1 MLFELNLLN
10 LIITGLF
17 IGTCFLLVWPAN
29 DQKYIKIFSIIFLFF
44 IFILSLFLLLNFDN
58 STLKFQFLTEI
69 NWFSYLNI
77 NNNFG
82 VDGISL
88 FLILLTTL
96 LFPICLLSSWYSINK
111 KLKEY
116 LLCFFLIEFFL
127 ICVFSILDI
136 LLFYIFFEG
145 ILIPMFI
152 LIGIWG
158 SRDRK
163 IKASYLLF
171 LYTLFGSLFML
182 LGIIYL
188 YIKTGVTNYEILI
201 IKSLSQIEQK
211 LLWIG
216 FFASFATKMPM
227 IPMHI
232 WLPEAHVEAP
242 TSGSVILAG
251 LLLKLGTYGILRLSL
266 PIFGSANYFFTPVVY
281 SIATLGVIYTSFTAI
296 RQTDLKRAIAYSSIA
311 HMNLV
316 MMGLFSYN
324 IVSLEGSLLQSLSHG
339 FVSSALFLCIGI
351 LYDRYHTRM
360 IKYYGG
366 LTHLMP
372 LTMLILLFF
381 IMANIGLPGTSSF
394 IGEFLILG
402 GLYKTNIIIAILG
415 ATGMILG
422 GTYSLWLFNRISYG
436 NLKTQFLGNKF
447 LDLNK
452 NEFYS
457 LLPLIIGTLFM
468 GIYPEIFLSS
478 MHLSLLNLLS

>member
-1 MLFELNLLN
+1 
-10 LIITGLF
+10 
-17 IGTCFLLVWPAN
+17 
-29 DQKYIKIFSIIFLFF
+29 
-44 IFILSLFLLLNFDN
+44 
-58 STLKFQFLTEI
+58 
-69 NWFSYLNI
+69 
-77 NNNFG
+77 
-82 VDGISL
+82 
-88 FLILLTTL
+88 
-96 LFPICLLSSWYSINK
+96 
-111 KLKEY
+111 
-116 LLCFFLIEFFL
+116 
-127 ICVFSILDI
+127 
-136 LLFYIFFEG
+136 
-145 ILIPMFI
+145 MFI

>member
-1 MLFELNLLN
+1 
-10 LIITGLF
+10 
-17 IGTCFLLVWPAN
+17 
-29 DQKYIKIFSIIFLFF
+29 
-44 IFILSLFLLLNFDN
+44 
-58 STLKFQFLTEI
+58 
-69 NWFSYLNI
+69 
-77 NNNFG
+77 
-82 VDGISL
+82 
-88 FLILLTTL
+88 
-96 LFPICLLSSWYSINK
+96 
-111 KLKEY
+111 
-116 LLCFFLIEFFL
+116 
-127 ICVFSILDI
+127 
-136 LLFYIFFEG
+136 
-145 ILIPMFI
+145 
-152 LIGIWG
+152 
-158 SRDRK
+158 
-163 IKASYLLF
+163 
-171 LYTLFGSLFML
+171 ML

-188 YIKTGVTNYEILI
+188 YVKTGVTNYEILI
-201 IKSLSQIEQK
+201 IKSLSQLEQK
-211 LLWIG
+211 LLWLC

-266 PIFGSANYFFTPVVY
+266 PIFGAANYFFTPIVY
-281 SIATLGVIYTSFTAI
+281 SIATLGIIYTSFTAI

-316 MMGLFSYN
+316 MIGLFSYN
-324 IVSLEGSLLQSLSHG
+324 IISLEGSLLQSLSHG

-366 LTHLMP
+366 LTHIMP
-372 LTMLILLFF
+372 LTMVILLFF

-402 GLYKTNIIIAILG
+402 GLYKTNIIIVILG

-422 GTYSLWLFNRISYG
+422 GAYSLWLFNRISYG
-436 NLKTQFLGNKF
+436 NLKTQFLGNIF

-457 LLPLIIGTLFM
+457 LLPLIVGTLFM
-468 GIYPEIFLSS
+468 GIYPEFFLTS
-478 MHLSLLNLLS
+478 MHLSLLNLLI

>member
-1 MLFELNLLN
+1 
-10 LIITGLF
+10 
-17 IGTCFLLVWPAN
+17 
-29 DQKYIKIFSIIFLFF
+29 
-44 IFILSLFLLLNFDN
+44 
-58 STLKFQFLTEI
+58 
-69 NWFSYLNI
+69 
-77 NNNFG
+77 
-82 VDGISL
+82 
-88 FLILLTTL
+88 
-96 LFPICLLSSWYSINK
+96 
-111 KLKEY
+111 
-116 LLCFFLIEFFL
+116 
-127 ICVFSILDI
+127 
-136 LLFYIFFEG
+136 
-145 ILIPMFI
+145 MFI

-182 LGIIYL
+182 LCIIYL
-188 YIKTGVTNYEILI
+188 YIKTGVTNYEILTI
-201 IKSLSQIEQK
+201 NSLSQLEQK
-211 LLWIG
+211 LLWLG

-266 PIFGSANYFFTPVVY
+266 PIFGDANYFFAPIVY
-281 SIATLGVIYTSFTAI
+281 SIATLGIIYTSFTAI
-296 RQTDLKRAIAYSSIA
+296 RQTDLKKAIAYSSIA

-316 MMGLFSYN
+316 MIGLFSYS
-324 IVSLEGSLLQSLSHG
+324 IISLEGSLLQSLSHG

-366 LTHLMP
+366 LAHIMP

-402 GLYKTNIIIAILG
+402 GLYKINTIIVILG
-415 ATGMILG
+415 ATGMVLG
-422 GTYSLWLFNRISYG
+422 GAYSLWLFNRISYG
-436 NLKTQFLGNKF
+436 NLKTQFLGNIF

-468 GIYPEIFLSS
+468 GIYPEIFLTS
-478 MHLSLLNLLS
+478 MHLSLLNLII